1 MFESMVLKKMFGCG
15 GSKEQD
21 AALCMLN
28 IFMIFALHQVLSGL
42 KKSRNWA
49 GHVSCKREKRKA

>member
-1 MFESMVLKKMFGCG
+1 MVLKKMFGCG

-28 IFMIFALHQVLSGL
+28 IFMIFALQQVLFG
-42 KKSRNWA
+42 
-49 GHVSCKREKRKA
+49 